1 MSASSSRTPASMR
14 SCLSAP
20 GGGRANSCSS
30 TTRPPTCALPKRSAC
45 RRSTL
50 ALASTWR
57 RSSWP
62 AAPCPEEAGKKP
74 AASVI
79 LHVETALV
87 GGGGGALLLTRWG
100 DAVTTETR
108 KLAAILAADVVGF
121 SRRRRRG
128 AYARA
133 AESAACRILQAR
145 LLRRPLSREDG
156 GRIL

>member
-1 MSASSSRTPASMR
+1 MSAWSSRTPASMR

-20 GGGRANSCSS
+20 GGGR
-30 TTRPPTCALPKRSAC
+30 
-45 RRSTL
+45 
-50 ALASTWR
+50 
-57 RSSWP
+57 
-62 AAPCPEEAGKKP
+62 
-74 AASVI
+74 
-79 LHVETALV
+79 
-87 GGGGGALLLTRWG
+87 GGALLLTRWG
-100 DAVTTETR
+100 DAVTTETH

-156 GRIL
+156 GRLFQAGLQK